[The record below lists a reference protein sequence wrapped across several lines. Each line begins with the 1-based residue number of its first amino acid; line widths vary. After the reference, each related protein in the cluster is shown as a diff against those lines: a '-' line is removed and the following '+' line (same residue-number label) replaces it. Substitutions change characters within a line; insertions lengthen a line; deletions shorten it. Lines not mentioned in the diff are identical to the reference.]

1 MGTPHR
7 GNPKLAGFGETVRSI
22 ACTAMRIDSN
32 STLLRALGADSPEL
46 ELGQESFLSLWRTYN
61 FRVKTFQE
69 AFGVSG
75 INLGPLNDKV
85 VILVIIIATRSAAD
99 V

>member
-7 GNPKLAGFGETVRSI
+7 GSPKLAGLGETVRSI
-22 ACTAMRIDSN
+22 ACTLTRIDSN
-32 STLLRALGADSPEL
+32 STLLRALSADSPEL
-46 ELGQESFLSLWRTYN
+46 ELSRESFLTLWRTYN

-75 INLGPLNDKV
+75 VNLGPLNEKV
-85 VILVIIIATRSAAD
+85 ALLDIVRAT
-99 V
+99 